1 MDPYSERVRAVEE
14 ELGCST
20 SDAQAIVDAVDQL
33 RESQP
38 SQETPQA

>member
-20 SDAQAIVDAVDQL
+20 SDAQAIVDAEEGL
-33 RESQP
+33 RSRAPEVEP
-38 SQETPQA
+38 NN